1 MMKIIRIVPKITVG
15 VILMVLLMIIA
26 AGCTGAKTSSLTA
39 ENIISKASDQM
50 QAASSFH
57 FVLDQTGGG
66 TPIAMGIEMTKAEGD
81 IVKPDKLKVT
91 ITGTVSGMS
100 IAVQM
105 VTVGSSTLMT
115 NPLSGKWEVPPS
127 QFAVLSVFDPDTGI
141 AAIIK
146 GVSALKKLD
155 DAQVGGV
162 TCYHISGNVTSDEL
176 KSLTGSSVPGTTV
189 SVELWIGQA
198 DFMVRSIKLSG
209 KITDTEAQGIVRT
222 LNISNFNQPMT
233 IELPQ

>member
-1 MMKIIRIVPKITVG
+1 MKILRIVPKITVS
-15 VILMVLLMIIA
+15 VIMMILLMVIA
-26 AGCTGAKTSSLTA
+26 ASCAGAKTSSLTA

-155 DAQVGGV
+155 DAQAGGV

-176 KSLTGSSVPGTTV
+176 KALTGSSVQGTTV

-209 KITDTEAQGIVRT
+209 KITDTEAPGIVRT